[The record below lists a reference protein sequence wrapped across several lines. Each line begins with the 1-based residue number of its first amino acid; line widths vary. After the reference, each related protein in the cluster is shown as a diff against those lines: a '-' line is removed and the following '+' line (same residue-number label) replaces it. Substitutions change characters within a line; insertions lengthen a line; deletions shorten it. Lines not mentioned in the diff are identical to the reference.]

1 MNVIN
6 RAHRSGHGKHPSVM
20 ILLGLSLLIP
30 LTSQASEI
38 ATNILLS
45 FNETV
50 NFSEEDFSQGIDKLL
65 TLDAAKVDARLLT
78 NRLGTFSGGNAVF
91 TLNTSQS
98 VSVNDFGV
106 STAPSEL
113 RPFFRTTGSATAS
126 GGLLAEPV
134 LLNAGRGWHCP
145 AAVLYCNSDEAFSTP
160 NSSTPAMQVPVNAA
174 SLSSPIQVQAS
185 LSSFTR
191 LSPDYTLN
199 FARLYLYGTW
209 QVNAQFTAKT
219 TSQYVADALAATTSA
234 NVTDR
239 WAAANT
245 DIRNLRNTSLTDVAV
260 ANHLQAGKNAELSKA
275 HGILAVASDG
285 ASLLA
290 TGSVAGTSFQS
301 SSEVARQLWNVAAGA
316 NPALGRDQAGFS
328 SDSSPSLDP
337 ATDLAVMRMMVNGV
351 DDASFVSGVEF
362 ALSNPFTV
370 GSLPVFSFDG
380 AHLGLTGATMSVFYL
395 GSSSGEVEIEL
406 GAASRYALWHS
417 GYDFNNISY
426 IEGASD
432 SLIASN
438 LYNTTEIGRGSGLQ
452 YVGESPSPDNLMFLS
467 GNGSAVKLGLN
478 NIYNNK
484 VLVVASW
491 AVTPVPEPSALCLL
505 LFGLVL
511 IGRIKKIV

>member
-6 RAHRSGHGKHPSVM
+6 RVYRSGRVKHPSVM
-20 ILLGLSLLIP
+20 TLLGLSLLIP
-30 LTSQASEI
+30 LSSQASEI

-45 FNETV
+45 FNESV
-50 NFSEEDFSQGIDKLL
+50 NFSEADFSQSIDKLL
-65 TLDAAKVDARLLT
+65 TLDGTKADARLLT
-78 NRLGTFSGGNAVF
+78 SRLGTFSGGNMVF
-91 TLNTSQS
+91 TLNSSQS

-106 STAPSEL
+106 ATPPTEP
-113 RPFFRTTGSATAS
+113 RQFFTTTGSASAS
-126 GGLLAEPV
+126 GGLLAAPV
-134 LLNAGRGWHCP
+134 ILNAGVGWQCQ
-145 AAVLYCNSDEAFSTP
+145 AGFVYCNSDEAFSTP
-160 NSSTPAMQVPVNAA
+160 A
-174 SLSSPIQVQAS
+174 SSSPIIQTSADAAALLTPIRVQS
-185 LSSFTR
+185 SVSSFT
-191 LSPDYTLN
+191 SHSTDYTLN
-199 FARLYLYGTW
+199 YARLYLYGTW

-219 TSQYVADALAATTSA
+219 TSQYVADALDATTSA
-234 NVTDR
+234 NATDR
-239 WAAANT
+239 WAAANN

-260 ANHLQAGKNAELSKA
+260 AHHLQADKNAELSKA

-316 NPALGRDQAGFS
+316 DPTLGRDRAGS
-328 SDSSPSLDP
+328 SSESAPSLDI
-337 ATDLAVMRMMVNGV
+337 ATDLAVMRMIVNGA

-362 ALSNPFTV
+362 ALSNPLTV

-380 AHLGLTGATMSVFYL
+380 AHLGLTGATMSVFYF
-395 GSSSGEVEIEL
+395 GSDSGQVDIEL

-417 GYDFNNISY
+417 GYDFNSISY
-426 IEGASD
+426 IEGTSD
-432 SLIASN
+432 SLVASN

-478 NIYNNK
+478 NLYGNK

-491 AVTPVPEPSALCLL
+491 AVTPVPEPSALCML

>member
-6 RAHRSGHGKHPSVM
+6 RASRSGRGKYPSART
-20 ILLGLSLLIP
+20 LLGLSLLIP
-30 LTSQASEI
+30 LPSHASEI

-50 NFSEEDFSQGIDKLL
+50 NFSEENFHQGIDKLL

-78 NRLGTFSGGNAVF
+78 NRLGKFSGGNAIF

-106 STAPSEL
+106 STAPTEP
-113 RPFFRTTGSATAS
+113 RQFFRTTGSATAS
-126 GGLLAEPV
+126 GGLLSEPV

-145 AAVLYCNSDEAFSTP
+145 AAVLSCNSDEAFSTP
-160 NSSTPAMQVPVNAA
+160 NSSTPAMQVPANAA
-174 SLSSPIQVQAS
+174 SLSNPIQVQAS

-199 FARLYLYGTW
+199 YAKLHLYGTW

-219 TSQYVADALAATTSA
+219 TSQYVADALSATAGVIGT
-234 NVTDR
+234 NR
-239 WAAANT
+239 WAAANN
-245 DIRNLRNTSLTDVAV
+245 DINDLRNTSLTDVSV
-260 ANHLQAGKNAELSKA
+260 VNHLQAGKNAELSKA
-275 HGILAVASDG
+275 HSILAVAKDG

-290 TGSVAGTSFQS
+290 AGSVTGTSFQT
-301 SSEVARQLWNVAAGA
+301 SSEVARQLWNVAAGVD
-316 NPALGRDQAGFS
+316 PSLGRDRAGFS
-328 SDSSPSLDP
+328 SESVSSLDA
-337 ATDLAVMRMMVNGV
+337 ATDLAVIRMMVNGTN
-351 DDASFVSGVEF
+351 DASFVSGVEF
-362 ALSNPFTV
+362 ALNNPFTV

-417 GYDFNNISY
+417 GSDFNNISY

-438 LYNTTEIGRGSGLQ
+438 LYNTTEIGRGSGFQ

-467 GNGSAVKLGLN
+467 GNGSAIKLGLN
-478 NIYNNK
+478 NFNSDK

-491 AVTPVPEPSALCLL
+491 AVTPVPEPGALSML

-511 IGRIKKIV
+511 IGRNKKFV